1 MSPAEPLRPAT
12 VVSALVEI
20 FLRLGVREA
29 FGVSGGA
36 MAALWDALSSSPL
49 GVYHFRHETGA
60 AFAAI
65 EAGFAS
71 GRPTVLF
78 TTTGPGLT
86 NALTGI
92 VAARD
97 ERARVIVVS
106 AAYLRVIPRPLRDPG
121 DLAAARCRRRSTTA
135 GRPFHFATVIDDPA
149 QLAAIERELA
159 AGLAAAADSS
169 RTWRWTPRCSAHRR
183 TRRTCCRRWIRCPR
197 STPPP
202 AQVAACIDALQ
213 RRPVRDL
220 GRATAHAMPPPKSR
234 RSRAACGR
242 R

>member
-20 FLRLGVREA
+20 FLRLGVRDA

-36 MAALWDALSSSPL
+36 MAGLWDALSSSSL

-106 AAYLRVIPRPLRDPG
+106 AHTSASSRGRFAIQETS
-121 DLAAARCRRRSTTA
+121 RSTLPPSLYNA
-135 GRPFHFATVIDDPA
+135 GRPFHFATLIDEPN
-149 QLAAIERELA
+149 QLAPVERELA
-159 AGLAAAADSS
+159 AGL
-169 RTWRWTPRCSAHRR
+169 RRCAGFVAHLALDTAVQRA
-183 TRRTCCRRWIRCPR
+183 PA
-197 STPPP
+197 TPPDISLSMNP
-202 AQVAACIDALQ
+202 AFSEQPSAGQVTACIDCSQ

-220 GRATAHAMPPPKSR
+220 GRIR
-234 RSRAACGR
+234 RTRCR

>member
-1 MSPAEPLRPAT
+1 MF
-12 VVSALVEI
+12 V
-20 FLRLGVREA
+20 RLGVKQA

-65 EAGFAS
+65 EAGFAG

-97 ERARVIVVS
+97 GARARHR
-106 AAYLRVIPRPLRDPG
+106 RVGVHVRVLARPVRDPG
-121 DLAAARCRRRSTTA
+121 DVAEHVAPVALRRR
-135 GRPFHFATVIDDPA
+135 PA
-149 QLAAIERELA
+149 VSL
-159 AGLAAAADSS
+159 
-169 RTWRWTPRCSAHRR
+169 RR
-183 TRRTCCRRWIRCPR
+183 RRR
-197 STPPP
+197 
-202 AQVAACIDALQ
+202 
-213 RRPVRDL
+213 
-220 GRATAHAMPPPKSR
+220 
-234 RSRAACGR
+234 
-242 R
+242 

>member
-1 MSPAEPLRPAT
+1 MAKTSTLEPVCPTELAVRPPGDLRPAT
-12 VVSALVEI
+12 VVAELVEV
-20 FLRLGVREA
+20 LVRLGVKQA

-36 MAALWDALSSSPL
+36 MAALWDALSSSSL

-97 ERARVIVVS
+97 EGARVIVVS
-106 AAYLRVIPRPLRDPG
+106 AYTSASSRGRFAIQETT
-121 DLAAARCRRRSTTA
+121 RSTLPPSLYDA
-135 GRPFHFATVIDDPA
+135 GRPFHFATVVDDPI
-149 QLAAIERELA
+149 QLAPVERALA
-159 AGLAAAADSS
+159 
-169 RTWRWTPRCSAHRR
+169 
-183 TRRTCCRRWIRCPR
+183 
-197 STPPP
+197 
-202 AQVAACIDALQ
+202 
-213 RRPVRDL
+213 
-220 GRATAHAMPPPKSR
+220 
-234 RSRAACGR
+234 
-242 R
+242 